1 MNADTAGTK
10 NMYRNARL
18 KAAKSNKLLSSM
30 DMACE
35 YLFISRR
42 LLWEIENG
50 ISRPSGETVMYMAQT
65 YKAPELLSN
74 YCATECPLG
83 KFMRIQPI
91 GEIPLERIVINAIY
105 MLKKSEQMAD
115 ALIASANGKTAPGMN
130 GGDVAAFSDWVSELA
145 QLSRELEV
153 AMNEQ
158 NEGRQRP

>member
-10 NMYRNARL
+10 NMYRSARL
-18 KAAKSNKLLSSM
+18 KAAKNHKPLSSM
-30 DMACE
+30 DTACE

-50 ISRPSGETVMYMAQT
+50 QSRPSGETVLNMSEVYQ
-65 YKAPELLSN
+65 APELISN

-83 KFMRIQPI
+83 KRMRIQPI
-91 GEIPLERIVINAIY
+91 RKMPLERIVINAIY

-115 ALIASANGKTAPGMN
+115 ALIATANGKTTPGMN
-130 GGDVAAFSDWVSELA
+130 GDEVTAFSEWVSELA

-153 AMNEQ
+153 AVSEQ
-158 NEGRQRP
+158 KKGAK